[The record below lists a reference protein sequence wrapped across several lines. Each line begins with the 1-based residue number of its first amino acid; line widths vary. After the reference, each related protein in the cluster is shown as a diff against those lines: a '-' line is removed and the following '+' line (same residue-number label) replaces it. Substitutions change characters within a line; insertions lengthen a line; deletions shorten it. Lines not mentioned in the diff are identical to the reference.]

1 MHVCLSNNI
10 YRFKIMKNNPLNC
23 IKASF
28 IFFFIFSSLAFAQS
42 SNSAFMDSLPDNFA
56 DALMGGQKSS
66 RSQKSDSNNSTMN
79 TKVNSKND
87 SSLELLYLE
96 ENFSPNEDQLQVF
109 GLDYFKG
116 LQSTYA
122 PLTQFSPPSNYVLGP
137 GDILLVSVLGAV
149 ETTESFQIE
158 DDGSIF
164 FPQLGE
170 MQLAGKSL
178 SQAED
183 YIKSRV
189 ILAYPNSEAFVTL
202 QDYRAITIFISGLA
216 KQPGSYTVSGLS
228 DITNFLDAAGG
239 FDTSASLRE
248 IELYRNQQL
257 IKVYD
262 LYDLILHGKYDPGLK
277 LRSGDSILIK
287 PRTKSVSIYGAV
299 RRPAIY
305 ELTNQESLFDL
316 INFSLGLKS
325 NAKFNEII
333 VKRKSSKGEI
343 IFISVEDGIE
353 PLALQDGDVVYVPG
367 YNYTNAT
374 SVTFKGAFKTTGS
387 FPFALASSYADKS
400 NFLDNTYMGIV
411 VISRF
416 DAESNSR
423 QLISALIED
432 IEVQEGDI
440 LYAFTNKDIE
450 FLNSQNL
457 KNFIELASSSKIKLI
472 KKDLDFFDDSKK
484 DLTTGIGGKST
495 QQSSTE
501 KESAKSVLEKREE
514 LQILF
519 AKNKINEKCA
529 LFDYLNNEIYSVRWN
544 KLQSINSYS
553 TYLHNNKSN
562 SSIDASVSDE
572 ILQEQMKRNISDI
585 GVSKNFDIRGL
596 SCPKILDE
604 NPELVTYLFAS
615 STYIQGEIY
624 KEGLYPVASDLP
636 LDRLIK
642 IAGNSIQNNT
652 VLIEVYQ
659 REGDSVIIEPG
670 ISYSLQQ
677 GSIVNLLSA
686 KSNFQLI
693 PIEISGGVN
702 RPGKY
707 PISRGETLLDVI
719 ERAGGLSDDAY
730 AYGGVLIRRSA
741 IDKEKKVLET
751 IYRDILGSMS
761 SAMASGVSQQSAEG
775 FIQLAKEFNTLE
787 PTGRVVTE
795 FDPIILKRNPSKNIV
810 LEAGDLLYIPA
821 LSSTVSVMGEV
832 FSPVTLAYESTRDF
846 KDYLDLA
853 GGTKYFADS
862 KRAFLLLPNGES
874 RLIKQSLISR
884 ILPYSSDPIPP
895 GSTIYIPR
903 KDSPYNALEIAARVT
918 PILSSFAL
926 SAASLS
932 SISND

>member
-1 MHVCLSNNI
+1 
-10 YRFKIMKNNPLNC
+10 MKN
-23 IKASF
+23 
-28 IFFFIFSSLAFAQS
+28 FFLCCLKSTFVILLFSSHAYAQS
-42 SNSAFMDSLPDNFA
+42 NNSAFMDSLPENFA
-56 DALMGGQKSS
+56 DALMGSQKSS
-66 RSQKSDSNNSTMN
+66 SQKSDSKNSLMN
-79 TKVNSKND
+79 TKVNAEND

-116 LQSTYA
+116 YQSTYA

-137 GDILLVSVLGAV
+137 GDVLLVSVLGAV
-149 ETTESFQIE
+149 ETTESFQIQ
-158 DDGSIF
+158 DDGTIF

-178 SQAED
+178 SQAEIF
-183 YIKSRV
+183 IKSKV
-189 ILAYPNSEAFVTL
+189 LLAYPNSEAFVTL

-239 FDTSASLRE
+239 FDPSASLRDV
-248 IELYRNQQL
+248 ELYRNTEL
-257 IKVYD
+257 IKSYD
-262 LYDLILHGKYDPGLK
+262 LYDLILSGKYDPGFK
-277 LRSGDSILIK
+277 LRSGDSILVK
-287 PRTKSVSIYGAV
+287 PRIKSVSIYGAV

-305 ELTNQESLFDL
+305 ELKDSEYMSDL

-325 NAKFNEII
+325 NAKLNEII
-333 VKRKSSKGEI
+333 VKRKSSSGEI
-343 IFISVEDGIE
+343 IFISADEDIE
-353 PLALQDGDVVYVPG
+353 SLALNDGDVVYVPG
-367 YNYTNAT
+367 YNYSNAT

-387 FPFALASSYADKS
+387 FPFSLAQSYAKKS

-416 DAESNSR
+416 DSDSNSR
-423 QLISALIED
+423 QFLSTLIED
-432 IEVQEGDI
+432 IQVQEGDI

-457 KNFIELASSSKIKLI
+457 KNFIELASSSKVKLI

-495 QQSSTE
+495 QQSTTE

-529 LFDYLNNEIYSVRWN
+529 LFDFLNDEIYSVRWS
-544 KLQSINSYS
+544 KLQTINSYS
-553 TYLHNNKSN
+553 TYLYNN
-562 SSIDASVSDE
+562 SSVSSVDTNISNE
-572 ILQEQMKRNISDI
+572 ILQEQMKRNISDV

-604 NPELVTYLFAS
+604 NPELVTFLFAS
-615 STYIQGEIY
+615 SAYIQGEIY
-624 KEGLYPVASDLP
+624 NEGLYPVARNLP
-636 LDRLIK
+636 LETLVK
-642 IAGNSIQNNT
+642 IAGNSIQNKMD
-652 VLIEVYQ
+652 LIEVYQ
-659 REGDSVIIEPG
+659 REGDRVILKPG
-670 ISYSLQQ
+670 STYQLQQ
-677 GSIVNLLSA
+677 GSIVNLLSP

-693 PIEISGGVN
+693 PVEISGGVN

-707 PISRGETLLDVI
+707 PISRGETLLEVI
-719 ERAGGLSDDAY
+719 QRAGGLTKDAY
-730 AYGGVLIRRSA
+730 AYGGILIRQSA

-775 FIQLAKEFNTLE
+775 FIQLAKEFNNLE

-795 FDPIILKRNPSKNIV
+795 FDPINLERNPSQNIT
-810 LEAGDLLYIPA
+810 LESGDLLHVPT

-832 FSPVTLAYESTRDF
+832 FSPVTLAYESSRDF
-846 KDYLDLA
+846 RDYLDLA

-874 RLIKQSLISR
+874 RLIKQSFLSR
-884 ILPYSSDPIPP
+884 MLPYSNNPIPP

-903 KDSPYNALEIAARVT
+903 KDTPYNALEIAARVT

-932 SISND
+932 SINND

>member
-1 MHVCLSNNI
+1 
-10 YRFKIMKNNPLNC
+10 MKNNPLNS

-28 IFFFIFSSLAFAQS
+28 IYLFLFSSVTFAQT
-42 SNSAFMDSLPDNFA
+42 SNSAFMDSLPENFA
-56 DALMGGQKSS
+56 EALMGGQKSS
-66 RSQKSDSNNSTMN
+66 RSQQSDSEKSIMN
-79 TKVNSKND
+79 TKINSQND

-109 GLDYFKG
+109 GLDYFTG

-137 GDILLVSVLGAV
+137 GDIILVTVLGST
-149 ETTESFQIE
+149 ETSESFQIE
-158 DDGSIF
+158 NNGSIF
-164 FPQLGE
+164 FPSIGE
-170 MQLAGKSL
+170 MQLAGKSF

-183 YIKSRV
+183 YIVNKV
-189 ILAYPNSEAFVTL
+189 ILAYPNSKVFITL
-202 QDYRAITIFISGLA
+202 QNYRAITIFISGLA

-248 IELYRNQQL
+248 VELYRDQQL
-257 IKVYD
+257 LKVFD
-262 LYDLILHGKYDPGLK
+262 LYDLILHGKYDAGLK

-305 ELTNQESLFDL
+305 E
-316 INFSLGLKS
+316 
-325 NAKFNEII
+325 II
-333 VKRKSSKGEI
+333 VKRKSALGEI
-343 IFISVEDGIE
+343 IFLSVKDKIE
-353 PLALQDGDVVYVPG
+353 SLVLQDGDVVYVPG
-367 YNYTNAT
+367 YNYTNST

-387 FPFALASSYADKS
+387 FPFHLASSYADKS

-416 DAESNSR
+416 DPESNSR
-423 QLISALIED
+423 QLLSALIED

-457 KNFIELASSSKIKLI
+457 KNFIELASSSKVKLI

-484 DLTTGIGGKST
+484 DLTTGIGGQST
-495 QQSSTE
+495 QQSSGE

-529 LFDYLNNEIYSVRWN
+529 LFDYLNDEIYSVRWN

-553 TYLHNNKSN
+553 TYMYSNKSN
-562 SSIDASVSDE
+562 SSVDIGVSDE
-572 ILQEQMKRNISDI
+572 ILQEQLKRNISDV

-604 NPELVTYLFAS
+604 NPELVTYLYAS
-615 STYIQGEIY
+615 SAYIQGEIY
-624 KEGLYPVASDLP
+624 KEGLYPVASYLP
-636 LDRLIK
+636 LQRLIK
-642 IAGNSIQNNT
+642 IAGNATQNNN

-659 REGDSVIIEPG
+659 PEGDRVIIESG
-670 ISYSLQQ
+670 FTHLLQQ

-686 KSNFQLI
+686 KSNFQLT
-693 PIEISGGVN
+693 PIEISDAVN

-707 PISRGETLLDVI
+707 PISRGETLLEVI
-719 ERAGGLSDDAY
+719 QRAGGLSTDAY
-730 AYGGVLIRRSA
+730 AFGGVLIRRSA
-741 IDKEKKVLET
+741 IEKEKKVLET

-775 FIQLAKEFNTLE
+775 FIKLAKEFNTLE

-810 LEAGDLLYIPA
+810 LESGDLLYIPTI
-821 LSSTVSVMGEV
+821 SSTVSVMGEV
-832 FSPVTLAYESTRDF
+832 FSPVTLAYESTRER
-846 KDYLDLA
+846 A
-853 GGTKYFADS
+853 G
-862 KRAFLLLPNGES
+862 
-874 RLIKQSLISR
+874 
-884 ILPYSSDPIPP
+884 ILPQ
-895 GSTIYIPR
+895 
-903 KDSPYNALEIAARVT
+903 AACLQPT
-918 PILSSFAL
+918 
-926 SAASLS
+926 
-932 SISND
+932 ND